1 MFVNKNMHC
10 KKMMMLLNKKRK
22 KEKILGSNDS
32 QEKTAAGRIEWF
44 DLRVEAESRRFCPYF
59 RRRSVYIEIL
69 QPERGTSF

>member
-32 QEKTAAGRIEWF
+32 QEKTAAGRISRF
-44 DLRVEAESRRFCPYF
+44 PGVEALSASSC
-59 RRRSVYIEIL
+59 VYVS
-69 QPERGTSF
+69 GTIVS